1 MPWLNQ
7 VNVLQYGKWQNTYEY
22 PHQRVSN
29 SDWKFGHVASIHRI
43 HSMTFLTVELQ
54 ENQANLHKDL
64 SQQDEA
70 DMKVIKLIT
79 TGDEMWIYLYH
90 VTT

>member
-1 MPWLNQ
+1 
-7 VNVLQYGKWQNTYEY
+7 
-22 PHQRVSN
+22 
-29 SDWKFGHVASIHRI
+29 
-43 HSMTFLTVELQ
+43 MTFLTAELQ

-64 SQQDEA
+64 LQQDEA

-90 VTT
+90 VATQHQSHNGGQNHPTDCKSTIQHIE

>member
-1 MPWLNQ
+1 
-7 VNVLQYGKWQNTYEY
+7 
-22 PHQRVSN
+22 
-29 SDWKFGHVASIHRI
+29 
-43 HSMTFLTVELQ
+43 MTFLTVELQ